1 VPALSVRTLISHPAM
16 RFLVVGGLGFV
27 ITMGINYG
35 LKLFVIPQ
43 HPVTAL
49 MIGTAVATVVSYVLN
64 KKWSFGDRG
73 ELHTGHEML
82 LFLVVSIIG
91 IALNSAPLWISRYVL
106 GFGVPN
112 VSRAGQE
119 LADFVSGAVI
129 GTLIAM
135 GFRYWAMN
143 RFVFPAARTT
153 TPTVPTTATGS
164 RPLVGTET
172 AD

>member
-1 VPALSVRTLISHPAM
+1 VQSFSVRSLVEHPAL

-35 LKLFVIPQ
+35 LKIFVIPQ

-49 MIGTAVATVVSYVLN
+49 SIGIIVATVFSYFLN

-73 ELHTGHEML
+73 ELHTGHELL
-82 LFLVVSIIG
+82 LFLVVSLIG
-91 IALNSAPLWISRYVL
+91 VALNSAPLWISRYV
-106 GFGVPN
+106 FGLEVPN
-112 VSRAGQE
+112 VSLAGQE
-119 LADFVSGAVI
+119 LADFISGPVI

-143 RFVFPAARTT
+143 RFVFPAQQAQPAQR
-153 TPTVPTTATGS
+153 AT
-164 RPLVGTET
+164 LD
-172 AD
+172 A

>member
-1 VPALSVRTLISHPAM
+1 MQSFSVRSLVEHPAL

-35 LKLFVIPQ
+35 LKFFVMPQ

-49 MIGTAVATVVSYVLN
+49 SIGIIVATVFSYFLN

-73 ELHTGHEML
+73 ELRTGHELL
-82 LFLVVSIIG
+82 LFLVVSVIG
-91 IALNSAPLWISRYVL
+91 VALNSAPLWISRYV
-106 GFGVPN
+106 FGLEVPN
-112 VSRAGQE
+112 VSLAGQE
-119 LADFVSGAVI
+119 LADFISGPVI

-143 RFVFPAARTT
+143 RFVFPAQQTQPAE
-153 TPTVPTTATGS
+153 PAT
-164 RPLVGTET
+164 LD
-172 AD
+172 A

>member
-1 VPALSVRTLISHPAM
+1 MQSFSVRSLVEHPAL

-35 LKLFVIPQ
+35 LKFFVMPQ

-49 MIGTAVATVVSYVLN
+49 SIGIIVATVFSYFLN

-73 ELHTGHEML
+73 ELRTGHELL
-82 LFLVVSIIG
+82 LFLVVSVIG
-91 IALNSAPLWISRYVL
+91 VALNSAPLWISRYV
-106 GFGVPN
+106 FGLEVPN
-112 VSRAGQE
+112 VSLAGQE
-119 LADFVSGAVI
+119 LADFISGPVI

-143 RFVFPAARTT
+143 RFVFPARA
-153 TPTVPTTATGS
+153 A
-164 RPLVGTET
+164 PLD
-172 AD
+172 A

>member
-1 VPALSVRTLISHPAM
+1 MQSFSVRSLVEHPAL

-35 LKLFVIPQ
+35 LKIFVIPQ

-49 MIGTAVATVVSYVLN
+49 SIGIIVATVFSYFLN

-73 ELHTGHEML
+73 ELHTGHELL
-82 LFLVVSIIG
+82 LFLVVSLIG
-91 IALNSAPLWISRYVL
+91 VALNSAPLWISRYV
-106 GFGVPN
+106 FGLEVPN
-112 VSRAGQE
+112 VSLAGQE
-119 LADFVSGAVI
+119 LADFISGPVI

-143 RFVFPAARTT
+143 RFVFPAQQAQPAQR
-153 TPTVPTTATGS
+153 AT
-164 RPLVGTET
+164 LD
-172 AD
+172 A

>member
-1 VPALSVRTLISHPAM
+1 MQSFSVRSLVEHPAL

-35 LKLFVIPQ
+35 LKFFVMPQ

-49 MIGTAVATVVSYVLN
+49 AIGITVATVVSYFLN

-73 ELHTGHEML
+73 ELRTGHELL
-82 LFLVVSIIG
+82 LFLVVSLIG
-91 IALNSAPLWISRYVL
+91 IGLNSAPLWISRYV
-106 GFGVPN
+106 FGLEVPN
-112 VSRAGQE
+112 VSLAGQE
-119 LADFVSGAVI
+119 LADFISGPVI

-143 RFVFPAARTT
+143 RFVFPARSA
-153 TPTVPTTATGS
+153 
-164 RPLVGTET
+164 PLD
-172 AD
+172 A

>member
-1 VPALSVRTLISHPAM
+1 VQSFSVRSLVEHPAL

-35 LKLFVIPQ
+35 LKFFVMPQ

-49 MIGTAVATVVSYVLN
+49 AIGITVATVVSYFLN

-73 ELHTGHEML
+73 ELRTGHELL
-82 LFLVVSIIG
+82 LFLVVSLIG
-91 IALNSAPLWISRYVL
+91 IGLNSAPLWISRYV
-106 GFGVPN
+106 FGLAVPN
-112 VSRAGQE
+112 VSLAGQE
-119 LADFVSGAVI
+119 LADFISGPVI

-143 RFVFPAARTT
+143 RFVFPA
-153 TPTVPTTATGS
+153 
-164 RPLVGTET
+164 RPAPLD
-172 AD
+172 A

>member
-1 VPALSVRTLISHPAM
+1 MQSFSVRSLVEHPAL

-35 LKLFVIPQ
+35 LKFFVMPQ

-49 MIGTAVATVVSYVLN
+49 SIGIIVATVFSYFLN

-73 ELHTGHEML
+73 ELRTGHELL
-82 LFLVVSIIG
+82 LFLVVSVIG
-91 IALNSAPLWISRYVL
+91 VALNSAPLWISRYV
-106 GFGVPN
+106 FGLEVPN
-112 VSRAGQE
+112 VSLAGQE
-119 LADFVSGAVI
+119 LADFISGPVI

-143 RFVFPAARTT
+143 RFVFPARA
-153 TPTVPTTATGS
+153 AT
-164 RPLVGTET
+164 LD
-172 AD
+172 A

>member
-1 VPALSVRTLISHPAM
+1 MQSFSVRSLVEHPAL

-35 LKLFVIPQ
+35 LKFFVMPQ

-49 MIGTAVATVVSYVLN
+49 SIGIIVATVFSYFLN

-73 ELHTGHEML
+73 ELRTGHELL
-82 LFLVVSIIG
+82 LFLVVSLIG
-91 IALNSAPLWISRYVL
+91 VALNSAPLWISRYV
-106 GFGVPN
+106 FGLEVPN
-112 VSRAGQE
+112 VSLAGQE
-119 LADFVSGAVI
+119 LADFISGPVI

-143 RFVFPAARTT
+143 RFVFPAQQTQPAE
-153 TPTVPTTATGS
+153 PAT
-164 RPLVGTET
+164 LD
-172 AD
+172 A